1 MRAVAG
7 PAVKQ
12 APLLASFSSTHSEGV
27 SSAQGT
33 PKRGARPAEIL
44 LKTSRTYFVGGLGL
58 PAQAATSL
66 RGA

>member
-1 MRAVAG
+1 MRAVTG

-12 APLLASFSSTHSEGV
+12 APLLASLRSVHSAGV

-33 PKRGARPAEIL
+33 PMREVRPAEIL
-44 LKTSRTYFVGGLGL
+44 LKTSRTYFVGGFGL